1 MHKQSHL
8 KFKTARGFVSFAQ
21 DPGAAA
27 SKAEETQLKQ
37 VKKGLFKPFIDLNAI
52 FTKTG
57 SGQT

>member
-8 KFKTARGFVSFAQ
+8 KLKTARGFVSFAQ

-37 VKKGLFKPFIDLNAI
+37 VKKRSFKAI
-52 FTKTG
+52 Y
-57 SGQT
+57 